1 MKSKLIITE
10 EEKNN
15 ILSKYQGELDSG
27 LYNYLRRHF
36 TVHSY
41 QGILS
46 DMEYY
51 TILIDDKTYPLKS
64 NKKNLVR
71 RIYFEIENMF
81 PNISE
86 PSKRLTIKK
95 FLSDL
100 LDYYKLN

>member
-15 ILSKYQGELDSG
+15 ILSKYQGELDSE
-27 LYNYLRRHF
+27 LYTYLRRHF
-36 TVHSY
+36 TTQTH
-41 QGILS
+41 QGIFS
-46 DMEYY
+46 DMVYH

-64 NKKNLVR
+64 NKKNLIR
-71 RIYFEIENMF
+71 RIYFEIENLF
-81 PNISE
+81 PSISE